1 MELGAGQ
8 TAGVTLQNKKHFCFS
23 RQYRANVL
31 LIAFDSLHLWSDRG
45 WGAFAHIFF
54 VQNLCESSG
63 SKKKKRVTVT
73 KD

>member
-8 TAGVTLQNKKHFCFS
+8 TAGVTLQNKSTFCFS

-31 LIAFDSLHLWSDRG
+31 LIALLTLCISEYIGLVPLPTFSLYKTYVSPVDPKR
-45 WGAFAHIFF
+45 
-54 VQNLCESSG
+54 
-63 SKKKKRVTVT
+63 KKRTVT